1 MNSRGN
7 KSTRLGFGAGVVN
20 AATKNKNV
28 VVIGADIT
36 SSVGLGEFKS
46 TYPDRFYSL
55 GIAEQNGIGVAVGM
69 ALCGKIP
76 VFSSYAAFSAHRT
89 MDQIRVSACYNHA
102 HIIIGGAHSGISV
115 GPDGATHQALE
126 DMAAMR
132 VLPGM
137 TVLSPCDATQA
148 EILTEKALLECN
160 GPVYIRYGKT
170 DVPDFTT
177 QEQTMEIGK
186 GQVMADGND
195 VCIIATGYMV
205 WESLQAAEQLRNK
218 GISASVIN
226 IHTIKPV
233 DSELVLQYAKRCKK
247 LITVEEHQI
256 CGGLGSAVSEIIS
269 EKFPVP
275 LLRLGINDS
284 FGESGEPAELLA
296 KYELNAQGITKNILS
311 FLHYGN

>member
-1 MNSRGN
+1 MNNRGN

-20 AATKNKNV
+20 AAAKKNNV

-36 SSVGLGEFKS
+36 SSVGLADFKNNF
-46 TYPDRFYSL
+46 PDRFYSL
-55 GIAEQNGIGVAVGM
+55 GIAEQNGIGVSVGM

-126 DMAAMR
+126 DIAAMR

-148 EILTEKALLECN
+148 ELLTEKALLDWE

-170 DVPDFTT
+170 DVPDFTSLEMET
-177 QEQTMEIGK
+177 QIGK
-186 GQVMADGND
+186 GQLLREGND
-195 VCIIATGYMV
+195 ICIIATGHMV
-205 WESLQAAEQLRNK
+205 WESLQVADLLKKQ
-218 GISASVIN
+218 GIEASVIN
-226 IHTIKPV
+226 IHTIKPM
-233 DSELVLQYAKRCKK
+233 DSALIIGQAKKCKK
-247 LITVEEHQI
+247 LVSVEEHQI
-256 CGGLGSAVSEIIS
+256 AGGLGSAIAEITS

-275 LLRLGINDS
+275 LLRIGINDS
-284 FGESGEPAELLA
+284 FGESGEPNELLA
-296 KYELNAQGITKNILS
+296 KYGLHADGIRNKILT
-311 FLHYGN
+311 FLANGN

>member
-1 MNSRGN
+1 MNNRGN

-20 AATKNKNV
+20 AAMKNHNV
-28 VVIGADIT
+28 VVLGADIT
-36 SSVGLGEFKS
+36 SSVGLAGFKQKF
-46 TYPDRFYSL
+46 PDRFFSL
-55 GIAEQNGIGVAVGM
+55 GIAEQNGIGVSVGM

-102 HIIIGGAHSGISV
+102 HIIIGGAHSGITV

-126 DMAAMR
+126 DIAAMR

-148 EILTEKALLECN
+148 ELLTEKAILEWE

-177 QEQTMEIGK
+177 PEMKTQIGK
-186 GQVMADGND
+186 GQLLSEGKDL
-195 VCIIATGYMV
+195 CIIATGHMV
-205 WESLQAAEQLRNK
+205 WESLQAADLLRK
-218 GISASVIN
+218 QGIEASVIN
-226 IHTIKPV
+226 IHTIKPI
-233 DSELVLQYAKRCKK
+233 DAELIIEQVKKCKK
-247 LITVEEHQI
+247 IVTAEEHQI
-256 CGGLGSAVSEIIS
+256 AGGLGSVVAEITS

-275 LLRLGINDS
+275 ILRIGINDC
-284 FGESGEPAELLA
+284 FGESGEPEELLA
-296 KYELNAQGITKNILS
+296 KYKLNAAGICNKILD
-311 FLHYGN
+311 FLDNGN